1 MTQSKSSTPLE
12 ILKAGNV
19 LQKETFLRKSRKSR
33 KGRLTAESRGLTG
46 SKLIV
51 LFYACRPRFL
61 VASAAPVLVGS
72 ALGYATLGTFNVW
85 LGLTFEGQ
93 LSRIGRLFFSEIELQ
108 SDGAKGGGRI
118 RTDE

>member
-1 MTQSKSSTPLE
+1 MTQSKSSTSLE
-12 ILKAGNV
+12 TLKAGNV
-19 LQKETFLRKSRKSR
+19 LQKERFLRKSR